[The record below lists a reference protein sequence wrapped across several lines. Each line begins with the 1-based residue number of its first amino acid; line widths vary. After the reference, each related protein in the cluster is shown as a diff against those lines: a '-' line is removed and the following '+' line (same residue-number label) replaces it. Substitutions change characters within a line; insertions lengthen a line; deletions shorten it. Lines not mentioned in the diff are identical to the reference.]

1 MAHDTQD
8 GIDQAQLEILMRP
21 LNAGRVRNR
30 KQGSASLSYLE
41 AFDVRATL
49 IRLFGFGGFHI
60 ETLEAKVLDMAL
72 NEKGNNV
79 VTAMAHVRLYIP
91 VLGCTYSEVAA
102 SSQTG
107 PMLGEVTDFALKTA
121 VSDAMKRCAIN
132 LGAQFGLGLY
142 DSGSLAEPVK
152 VIFAQPQR
160 DMLLAIRGQSPNG
173 ASTEEV
179 QTMVAR
185 ATQGDTNVTH

>member
-1 MAHDTQD
+1 MTDEH

-21 LNAGRVRNR
+21 LNSARVLSRR
-30 KQGSASLSYLE
+30 QGGSELSYLA

-49 IRLFGFGGFHI
+49 IRLFGFGGFNI

-79 VTAMAHVRLYIP
+79 VTAMAHVRLHVP

-102 SSQTG
+102 SSQSG
-107 PMLGEVTDFALKTA
+107 PVLGEVTDFALKTA

-160 DMLLAIRGQSPNG
+160 DMLLAIRGQSANG

-185 ATQGDTNVTH
+185 ATRG